1 MAATNRTPIGCLNID
16 LVRENVARLGGDLSE
31 IGDGYWSYKNP
42 RGRTVRA
49 TIRIEQNW
57 VVMESPL
64 AGSNLSH
71 HARMRRRIWS
81 LLKADIYSVTGTRAV
96 LPVADNQVMIRAET
110 PLSTHLPDESE
121 RLVQWFES
129 VSTELNNWFSAR
141 SDAGARVQLQQT
153 PATVTEIDIPALC
166 DMAGW
171 SASVRSRSGETT
183 VAVHVRDNA
192 VCQAMVTQQSGFVQF
207 WMPLEMA
214 GGGELTPASQF
225 AVAIALLR
233 LAGEV
238 RLVRTT
244 ALRVNGC
251 LSAALDVR
259 LPTPVSSELI
269 NHALSALALAHR
281 QIAQELDALASDD
294 FLASAYLAMQG
305 VV

>member
-1 MAATNRTPIGCLNID
+1 
-16 LVRENVARLGGDLSE
+16 
-31 IGDGYWSYKNP
+31 
-42 RGRTVRA
+42 
-49 TIRIEQNW
+49 
-57 VVMESPL
+57 
-64 AGSNLSH
+64 
-71 HARMRRRIWS
+71 MRRRIWS